1 MHHWQEE
8 TGIYTIL
15 VPWLD
20 YTLTDHHVSYT
31 EITRYYCTHER
42 IEGATFIS

>member
-8 TGIYTIL
+8 TGIYTI

-20 YTLTDHHVSYT
+20 YTLTDHHVSY
-31 EITRYYCTHER
+31 CTHER
-42 IEGATFIS
+42 IEGATLIS